1 MLLSQSA
8 TAYKISSRSDYN
20 SLKYA
25 NTTTSKMAVVCH
37 FESTFEICALYRDY
51 CRILRRH
58 SKFVE
63 NRTIRCRVMAEN
75 DVLQYGVPHPSEI

>member
-1 MLLSQSA
+1 
-8 TAYKISSRSDYN
+8 
-20 SLKYA
+20 
-25 NTTTSKMAVVCH
+25 MAVVCH